1 MKHKLPLHFIM
12 LLFALPVFS
21 QTIVSTAPQNKKVIL
36 EEFTGINCVFCPQGH
51 QIANTI
57 SNNNPGNV
65 FIINIHSGGFAN
77 PSPGQPDF
85 RTPFGTALD
94 NQSSLQGYPAAT
106 VNRTVFSGL
115 GQTTGGTAMNRN
127 NWTNA
132 SNAILGQSSYVNVGV
147 EAEIN
152 VTTRQLVV
160 TVEAYY
166 TGNSPQSTNKMN
178 IALLQNNT
186 FGPQVGGNMGDNYPH
201 MHRLVHMLTGQWGV
215 NITSTTQGSFYEN
228 TFTYTIPEQYNN
240 IPVDLFIAEMEV
252 VAFVAEG
259 NQTIVSGNGYVAD
272 LVGLQNNDL
281 AISDFDE
288 FEEACGLISPK
299 ITIQNRGN
307 SDTSSIDVTYSFNN
321 EEEVTYN
328 WTGNLESLEKVEI
341 NLPEVSYNILTTNNI
356 LEISLDDDDDN
367 DNNTVSHSYNLAAI
381 HETNELELT
390 IKLDQYPEETTWNI
404 TNSAGEIVHSGGP
417 YPGQVNQTVT
427 QTLTLSNNDC
437 YEFTIFD
444 QFGDGICCQYG
455 QGFYELKT
463 DEGTMIVNGGQFGS
477 SETKMFSNF
486 NTLSSEGF
494 EFLDFNFYPNPSN
507 GTINFVTEEKFDI
520 SIFNIQGKKVF
531 EMKNLGQNSQIN
543 LNQPSGI
550 YIANIT
556 SGNKKTTKKL
566 IIK

>member
-1 MKHKLPLHFIM
+1 MKYKLHLLMLLLALPL
-12 LLFALPVFS
+12 FS
-21 QTIVSTAPQNKKVIL
+21 QTIVSTTPENKKVIL

-51 QIANTI
+51 EIANTI

-65 FIINIHSGGFAN
+65 FIVNIHSGSFAN
-77 PSPGQPDF
+77 PSPNQPDF

-106 VNRTVFSGL
+106 VNRTVFPGL
-115 GQTTGGTAMNRN
+115 GQNPGGTAMSRN

-132 SNAILGQSSYVNVGV
+132 SNTILGQSSYVNVGV

-178 IALLQNNT
+178 VALLQNNT

-201 MHRLVHMLTGQWGV
+201 MHRLVHMITGQWGV

-228 TFTYTIPEQYNN
+228 TFTYSIPEQYNS
-240 IPVDLFIAEMEV
+240 IPVDLFLAEMEV

-281 AISDFDE
+281 AISDFEE
-288 FEEACGLISPK
+288 FDEACGLVSPK
-299 ITIQNRGN
+299 ITIQNRG
-307 SDTSSIDVTYSFNN
+307 SSSLSSTDITYSFNN

-328 WTGNLESLEKVEI
+328 WTGNLESLGKVEI
-341 NLPEVSYNILTTNNI
+341 NLPEVSYNVLTTNNT
-356 LEISLDDDDDN
+356 LEISLNDDDDN
-367 DNNTVSHSYNLAAI
+367 DNNIVSHSYNLAPI
-381 HETNELELT
+381 HETNEVELT
-390 IKLDQYPEETTWNI
+390 IKLDQYPQETTWNI

-444 QFGDGICCQYG
+444 EFGDGICCQFG

-486 NTLSSEGF
+486 NSLSSEGF

-507 GTINFVTEEKFDI
+507 GTINFVTEEKFDV

-531 EMKNLGQNSQIN
+531 EMKNLNQNSQIN